1 MSVHVPVGFF
11 ELLLDV
17 KTSLHFDL
25 GFYHPGD
32 FFFFLLLL
40 DITFPLSH
48 HSPPHS
54 SHSVVQLNPEMAGL
68 FPDIPKLHQIAAEFL
83 GQVQ

>member
-17 KTSLHFDL
+17 KNSLYFDL

-48 HSPPHS
+48 HIPHS
-54 SHSVVQLNPEMAGL
+54 SHSVVQLNPERAGL
-68 FPDIPKLHQIAAEFL
+68 FPDIPNLHQIAAEFL